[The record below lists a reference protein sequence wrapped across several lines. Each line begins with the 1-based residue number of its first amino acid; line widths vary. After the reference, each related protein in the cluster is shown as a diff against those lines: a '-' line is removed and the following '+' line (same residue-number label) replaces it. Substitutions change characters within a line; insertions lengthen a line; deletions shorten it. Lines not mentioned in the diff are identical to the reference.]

1 MAIQFFGSNTA
12 EIDQQL
18 DADLATM
25 PFVEREDAPGKARE
39 YPIGT
44 VARVRSHGR
53 TFYYVA
59 MARLNDNGTAGST
72 VREVEDALSTLWAFI
87 TEFGELKE
95 IAIPI
100 VGTVAAGSRF
110 HARKWLSGSRS
121 LSLMH
126 PGRSSS
132 PIISQSLF
140 APRTPRIFGRLAKLS
155 A

>member
-100 VGTVAAGSRF
+100 VGTGRGRIAFPRKKMVERIAQSFADASREIIF
-110 HARKWLSGSRS
+110 SNHLSIVVR
-121 LSLMH
+121 
-126 PGRSSS
+126 PED
-132 PIISQSLF
+132 
-140 APRTPRIFGRLAKLS
+140 AKNLW
-155 A
+155 